1 MLKCTHRESLRRR
14 DEHSGVGWGGY
25 KGEAYNQT
33 MRGWSFPVGSYF
45 GVEVRIHAFF
55 LFLLFMSISFG
66 SYLSGSGSSGLGLA
80 LMLLFAVLVRE
91 IARGLACAWFG
102 VEIRSIL
109 LMPTGGLPTY
119 MSQDDTARASLPL
132 IERWIA
138 VAGPLANL
146 LTGLIFFGVI
156 AGVSPALHLLARP
169 LVSPNALLR
178 SLIWVEVLLGV
189 IHLLPA
195 FPLDAGR
202 VLRSELSRRTADTD
216 ASAALT
222 RSRQAVLLG
231 QMLAASLIVLGWVM
245 NNLVVVMAGLSLFA
259 AAHLEDQ
266 GALLQTKVD
275 SVRMKDVMLTEFST
289 LSASATL
296 EDALDQAIH
305 TLQDVFP
312 VVRAGNLVGAVS
324 RQGIFEALQTEGN
337 GYVQGVMTRS
347 FHTAQPNDSLLKTLQ
362 RITTGHGAQLVPVLE
377 GERVVGIITP
387 QNLSQSMSVLNQS
400 KKLQERNAK
409 AAQGLE

>member
-1 MLKCTHRESLRRR
+1 M
-14 DEHSGVGWGGY
+14 GY
-25 KGEAYNQT
+25 PEPARTALGGEAYNRM
-33 MRGWSFPVGSYF
+33 MRGWSFPVGRFF

-55 LFLLFMSISFG
+55 VLLLGMSMSFA
-66 SYLSGSGSSGLGLA
+66 SVLSGGSSSGLGLW
-80 LMLLFAVLVRE
+80 LMLLFAVIVRE
-91 IARGLACAWFG
+91 IARAITLAWFG
-102 VEIRSIL
+102 VELRNIL

-119 MSQDDTARASLPL
+119 ATQEDTSRAATPR
-132 IERWIA
+132 IERSLA
-138 VAGPLANL
+138 AAGPVANL
-146 LTGLIFFGVI
+146 LIGGLLFGVI
-156 AGVSPALHLLARP
+156 AGVSPGVSLFSRP
-169 LVSPNALLR
+169 LVSPNGLLR
-178 SLIWVEVLLGV
+178 SLAWIQVLLGA

-195 FPLDAGR
+195 FPLDGGR
-202 VLRSELSRRTADTD
+202 LLRSELSRRGVHAD
-216 ASAALT
+216 SAESLN
-222 RSRQAVLLG
+222 RSRQAILMG
-231 QMLAASLIVLGWVM
+231 QMIAGGLIVLGWVM
-245 NNLVVVMAGLSLFA
+245 NNLIVVMAGLSLFA

-266 GALLQTKVD
+266 GVLLQTKVD

-312 VVRAGNLVGAVS
+312 VVRGGNLVGAVS
-324 RQGIFEALQTEGN
+324 RQGIFEALQTDGN

-347 FHTAQPNDSLLKTLQ
+347 FHTAQPDDSLLKTLQ
-362 RITTGHGAQLVPVLE
+362 RITAGHGAQLVPVVE

-409 AAQGLE
+409 AEQRQE

>member
-1 MLKCTHRESLRRR
+1 
-14 DEHSGVGWGGY
+14 
-25 KGEAYNQT
+25 
-33 MRGWSFPVGSYF
+33 MRGWSFPVGRF
-45 GVEVRIHAFF
+45 LGVEVRIHAFF
-55 LFLLFMSISFG
+55 VLLLGMSISFG
-66 SYLSGSGSSGLGLA
+66 SILSGSGSSGFGLWM
-80 LMLLFAVLVRE
+80 MLLSAVLVRE
-91 IARGLACAWFG
+91 IARAIVCAWFN
-102 VEIRSIL
+102 VDIRSIL
-109 LMPTGGLPTY
+109 LMPTGGLPIFA
-119 MSQDDTARASLPL
+119 SQDDTARASTPA
-132 IERWIA
+132 IERWLA
-138 VAGPLANL
+138 FAGPIANVLAGAML
-146 LTGLIFFGVI
+146 FGFI
-156 AGVSPALHLLARP
+156 AGVSPEIHLLARP
-169 LVSPNALLR
+169 LVSPGALLR
-178 SLIWVEVLLGV
+178 SFVWVQILLGA
-189 IHLLPA
+189 IHLIPA

-202 VLRSELSRRTADTD
+202 ILRSELARFAARTKSDEGLRR
-216 ASAALT
+216 SQ
-222 RSRQAVLLG
+222 QAVLLG
-231 QMLAASLIVLGWVM
+231 QLAAGALIILGWIM
-245 NNLVVVMAGLSLFA
+245 NNLIVVMAGLSVFA

-266 GALLQTKVD
+266 SVLLQTKVD

-347 FHTAQPNDSLLKTLQ
+347 FHTAQPDDSLLKTLQ
-362 RITTGHGAQLVPVLE
+362 RITTGHGAQLVPVVE

-409 AAQGLE
+409 AEQRQE

>member
-1 MLKCTHRESLRRR
+1 MRYPHPAPASET
-14 DEHSGVGWGGY
+14 
-25 KGEAYNQT
+25 GEYNRI
-33 MRGWSFPVGSYF
+33 MRGWSFPLGRFF

-55 LFLLFMSISFG
+55 VLLLGMSISFA
-66 SYLSGSGSSGLGLA
+66 SILNGSGSNGFGLWM
-80 LMLLFAVLVRE
+80 MLLSAVLVRE
-91 IARGLACAWFG
+91 IARAIVCVWFG
-102 VEIRSIL
+102 LEIRSIL
-109 LMPTGGLPTY
+109 LMPTGGLPTFA
-119 MSQDDTARASLPL
+119 SQDDTLRSSSPRIARWLA
-132 IERWIA
+132 A
-138 VAGPLANL
+138 AGPFANVLVGL
-146 LTGLIFFGVI
+146 LLLGFI
-156 AGVSPALHLLARP
+156 AGASPELHLLARP
-169 LVSPNALLR
+169 LVTPNALLR
-178 SLIWVEVLLGV
+178 SFIWVQILLGA

-195 FPLDAGR
+195 FPLDGGR
-202 VLRSELSRRTADTD
+202 ILRGELSRSVSRMKPDEGLRRTQ
-216 ASAALT
+216 
-222 RSRQAVLLG
+222 QAVLLG
-231 QMLAASLIVLGWVM
+231 QLTAGALILLGWIM
-245 NNLVVVMAGLSLFA
+245 NNLIVVMAGLSVFA

-266 GALLQTKVD
+266 GMVLQTKVD

-347 FHTAQPNDSLLKTLQ
+347 FHTAQPDDSLLKTLQ
-362 RITTGHGAQLVPVLE
+362 RITSGHGAQLVPVVE

-409 AAQGLE
+409 AEQRQE

>member
-1 MLKCTHRESLRRR
+1 
-14 DEHSGVGWGGY
+14 
-25 KGEAYNQT
+25 
-33 MRGWSFPVGSYF
+33 MRGWSFPIGRF
-45 GVEVRIHAFF
+45 LGVEVRIHAFF
-55 LFLLFMSISFG
+55 VLLLGMSMSFA
-66 SYLSGSGSSGLGLA
+66 SVLSGSGSSGLGLW
-80 LMLLFAVLVRE
+80 LMLFFAVIVRE
-91 IARGLACAWFG
+91 VGRAITLAWFG
-102 VEIRSIL
+102 VELRGIL

-119 MSQDDTARASLPL
+119 ASQEDTARSAKPR
-132 IERWIA
+132 IEWTLAI
-138 VAGPLANL
+138 AGPLANL
-146 LTGLIFFGVI
+146 LTGALLFGLI
-156 AGVSPALHLLARP
+156 AGVSPGLSLLGRP
-169 LVSPNALLR
+169 LLSPNALLR
-178 SLIWVEVLLGV
+178 SLVWIQVLLAG

-202 VLRSELSRRTADTD
+202 LLRGELSRSGIRAD
-216 ASAALT
+216 SAEALN
-222 RSRQAVLLG
+222 RSRQAMLLG
-231 QMLAASLIVLGWVM
+231 QMIAVGLIVLGWVM
-245 NNLVVVMAGLSLFA
+245 NNLIVVMAGLSLFA

-266 GALLQTKVD
+266 GVLLQSKVD

-312 VVRAGNLVGAVS
+312 VVRGGNLVGAVS
-324 RQGIFEALQTEGN
+324 RQGIFEALQNNGN

-347 FHTAQPNDSLLKTLQ
+347 FHTAQPDDSLLKTLQ
-362 RITTGHGAQLVPVLE
+362 RITSGHGAQLVPVVQ

-409 AAQGLE
+409 AEQRQE

>member
-1 MLKCTHRESLRRR
+1 MGMQR
-14 DEHSGVGWGGY
+14 
-25 KGEAYNQT
+25 EAYNRT
-33 MRGWSFPVGSYF
+33 MRGWSFPVGRF
-45 GVEVRIHAFF
+45 LGVEVRIHAFF
-55 LFLLFMSISFG
+55 VLLLGMSISFG
-66 SYLSGSGSSGLGLA
+66 SFLSGSGSSGFGLW

-91 IARGLACAWFG
+91 IARAIVCALYGLD
-102 VEIRSIL
+102 IRSIL
-109 LMPTGGLPTY
+109 LMPTGGLPIFA
-119 MSQDDTARASLPL
+119 SQDDTARAATPR
-132 IERWIA
+132 IERWLA
-138 VAGPLANL
+138 AAGPVANILVGL
-146 LTGLIFFGVI
+146 LLFGLLSGI
-156 AGVSPALHLLARP
+156 SPEVHLLGRP
-169 LVSPNALLR
+169 LVSPGALLR
-178 SLIWVEVLLGV
+178 SLAWLQVLLGA
-189 IHLLPA
+189 INLLPA

-202 VLRSELSRRTADTD
+202 ILRGELSRAGARMNSDQGLRRTQQT
-216 ASAALT
+216 
-222 RSRQAVLLG
+222 VLLG
-231 QMLAASLIVLGWVM
+231 QLTAGALIVLGWIM
-245 NNLVVVMAGLSLFA
+245 NNLIVVMAGLSVFA

-266 GALLQTKVD
+266 GVLLQTKVD
-275 SVRMKDVMLTEFST
+275 SVRMKDVMLTDFST

-347 FHTAQPNDSLLKTLQ
+347 FHTAQPDDSLLKTLQ
-362 RITTGHGAQLVPVLE
+362 RITTGHGAQLVPVVD

-409 AAQGLE
+409 AEQRQE

>member
-1 MLKCTHRESLRRR
+1 
-14 DEHSGVGWGGY
+14 
-25 KGEAYNQT
+25 
-33 MRGWSFPVGSYF
+33 MRGWSFPVGSYL

-55 LFLLFMSISFG
+55 VLLLGMSISFA
-66 SYLSGSGSSGLGLA
+66 SVLSGSGSSGLGLW
-80 LMLLFAVLVRE
+80 LMLLFAVAVRE
-91 IARGLACAWFG
+91 IARVIVCAWYG
-102 VEIRSIL
+102 LEIRSIL
-109 LMPTGGLPTY
+109 LMPTGGLPVY
-119 MSQDDTARASLPL
+119 ASQDDTVRASTPQ
-132 IERWIA
+132 IERTLA
-138 VAGPLANL
+138 VAGPLANF
-146 LTGLIFFGVI
+146 LTGLLLFGLI
-156 AGVSPALHLLARP
+156 AGMSPSLHLLARP

-178 SLIWVEVLLGV
+178 SFVWMQVLLGA

-195 FPLDAGR
+195 FPLDGGR
-202 VLRSELSRRTADTD
+202 VLRGELARSGERTNSSD
-216 ASAALT
+216 ALM
-222 RSRQAVLLG
+222 RSRQAMLLG
-231 QMLAASLIVLGWVM
+231 QAIAGGLIILGWVL

-347 FHTAQPNDSLLKTLQ
+347 FHTAQPDDSLLKTLQ
-362 RITTGHGAQLVPVLE
+362 RITTGHGAQLVPVVE

-409 AAQGLE
+409 AEQRQE